1 MLTVINL
8 IESGF
13 SYDAVMSF
21 TEDEIRL
28 IIGVQ
33 NALKQRSVDEQQR
46 QERLDRQRN
55 SNTQPMF

>member
-1 MLTVINL
+1 M
-8 IESGF
+8 
-13 SYDAVMSF
+13 AF